1 VDDNVQMSDF
11 PNVSAAMGE
20 RYLEMIKRYQSLKHE
35 IARIRQRETQQIIRC
50 IVEMMVVYEIDP
62 HDVEVA
68 LSKRQRGGGRS
79 KAIPRYMDPVTGRT
93 WAGRGRRP
101 LWMGG
106 RDPADFLLP
115 ETD

>member
-1 VDDNVQMSDF
+1 MDDNLQMSDF

-20 RYLEMIKRYQSLKHE
+20 RYLDMIKQYQSLKRE
-35 IARIRQRETQQIIRC
+35 IARIRQRETQQIISC

-79 KAIPRYMDPVTGRT
+79 KATPRYMDPVTGRT
-93 WAGRGRRP
+93 WTGRGRRP

-106 RDPADFLLP
+106 RDPEDFLLP